1 MFDHGSEDLSLVVL
15 CGVSICRTHSQRV
28 AATSWLTGGDPV
40 PIIDAKGFV
49 AMFHIRLTCNLVR
62 APVRPTSQDADR
74 PRMSLRRS
82 LPIEL
87 FMLVLT

>member
-1 MFDHGSEDLSLVVL
+1 MVRKTCRWLFSVELVFAALIPNVWLLHPGSLEETLSLL
-15 CGVSICRTHSQRV
+15 SMRK
-28 AATSWLTGGDPV
+28 D
-40 PIIDAKGFV
+40 FV